1 VRDGALFVVFAKTT
15 RNNPFSKFDLQAAL
29 QSWPRCPCI
38 GIGDGRTGIQSSW
51 TDGTPSPDTDEA
63 YEKERDGGY
72 GGARRVAL
80 VYLIQRAA

>member
-1 VRDGALFVVFAKTT
+1 MIGKVRCFLILCENNEEQSHFQIRLQGNLTELAPMPVHRDRRWSY
-15 RNNPFSKFDLQAAL
+15 RN
-29 QSWPRCPCI
+29 
-38 GIGDGRTGIQSSW
+38 
-51 TDGTPSPDTDEA
+51 TPSPDTDEA